1 MVFASRKRMFGRGL
15 TGKRPK
21 PVVRP
26 VKPPS
31 PPLPS
36 KNTPLL
42 DKRLPG
48 LFGQKMTWRSQV

>member
-1 MVFASRKRMFGRGL
+1 MVFASRKRMFGRGS

-21 PVVRP
+21 PRVQR
-26 VKPPS
+26 VKPTPQ
-31 PPLPS
+31 PD
-36 KNTPLL
+36 KNAPLL